1 MPDSPGAGL
10 SPPLSIPVPPV
21 RRHLK
26 ASRSAQPR
34 SREFP
39 TKPRS
44 PHAIHPVR
52 LRIRRPA
59 PLRPPVFLVLPEGAG
74 GAVRE
79 RHAVRM
85 APAVAVAP
93 TGAGG
98 VRRAVADQALP
109 GAGRL
114 RPYNRRG
121 PHHPRVY
128 GPRSEARRGGT
139 E

>member
-26 ASRSAQPR
+26 ASRSTQPR

-44 PHAIHPVR
+44 PHAIYPVR
-52 LRIRRPA
+52 LRIRQPA

-79 RHAVRM
+79 RHAVRI
-85 APAVAVAP
+85 AHAEI
-93 TGAGG
+93 G
-98 VRRAVADQALP
+98 RASCRERVC
-109 GAGRL
+109 
-114 RPYNRRG
+114 PY
-121 PHHPRVY
+121 V
-128 GPRSEARRGGT
+128 
-139 E
+139 

>member
-10 SPPLSIPVPPV
+10 PPPLSIPVPPV

-26 ASRSAQPR
+26 APRSTQPR

-39 TKPRS
+39 AKPRS

-52 LRIRRPA
+52 RRIQRPA

-85 APAVAVAP
+85 APAVAGAP

-98 VRRAVADQALP
+98 VRRAVADRA
-109 GAGRL
+109 
-114 RPYNRRG
+114 
-121 PHHPRVY
+121 
-128 GPRSEARRGGT
+128 RSEENT
-139 E
+139 SELQSLM